1 MLGFILQKSSNKINL
16 QCQYHCCGHYYV
28 SNIMKREPWTISR
41 PIHFQCYVTGAKRHT
56 SHFSFFFSIC
66 D

>member
-56 SHFSFFFSIC
+56 SHLFFFSIC